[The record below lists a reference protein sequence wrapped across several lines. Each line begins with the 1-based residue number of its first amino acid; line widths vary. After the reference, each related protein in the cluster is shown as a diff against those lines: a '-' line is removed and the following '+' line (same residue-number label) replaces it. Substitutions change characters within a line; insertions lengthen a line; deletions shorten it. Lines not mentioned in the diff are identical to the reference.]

1 MLFMEPAASNPSAP
15 RSSAS
20 SGWVLF
26 VAIGLA
32 GIVAGMIGGWFLRGD
47 GGPATV
53 LPAAVGAVATST
65 QTSGVTTT
73 APAPPIPA
81 ALPERKAIVLSV
93 LNGTTIAGF
102 AAKTSTRAAQLGY
115 PTPTSGNAPTQT
127 SGTVVYFRDGQRPA
141 ARRVARDLG
150 FVTITPIADA
160 AAVVAAAPATANVV
174 VVLGPG

>member
-1 MLFMEPAASNPSAP
+1 MLFMDPSATNASPP
-15 RSSAS
+15 RASAS

-53 LPAAVGAVATST
+53 LPAVAGAVVTSG

-73 APAPPIPA
+73 APAPPTPA
-81 ALPERKAIVLSV
+81 ALPERKAIALSV

-115 PTPTSGNAPTQT
+115 PTPTSGNAPTQPG
-127 SGTVVYFRDGQRPA
+127 GTVVEEVRRGYILDDKVFRFAQVK
-141 ARRVARDLG
+141 VARS
-150 FVTITPIADA
+150 
-160 AAVVAAAPATANVV
+160 
-174 VVLGPG
+174 